1 MTISPPFIPEGGS
14 RGARANVGSPRRI
27 ALAPGALRL
36 ALGLLVCLP
45 GGFIVLLGI
54 ALLAPGLLIAGSGIT
69 RLTEHLL
76 RFQPERMPKHVE
88 PVERDVEAPLSWS
101 APTSRMLQ

>member
-1 MTISPPFIPEGGS
+1 MTSPFIPEGGS
-14 RGARANVGSPRRI
+14 RGARANVASPRRI

-69 RLTEHLL
+69 RLTEHLM
-76 RFQPERMPKHVE
+76 QSKPERTPNRLE
-88 PVERDVEAPLSWS
+88 PTAQNLEAPMAWS
-101 APTSRMLQ
+101 GPTSRMLQ